1 MKIIKLLVRKPL
13 KPPFLTTYGDLR
25 EMGVSAGFLT
35 NCIMQALNDASVL
48 FYTVMKII
56 KFLVR
61 KPLKPPFLT
70 IYGDLREMG
79 VSMFFLFAAESHI
92 TH

>member
-35 NCIMQALNDASVL
+35 NCIIQELNDSSVL
-48 FYTVMKII
+48 FYTVM
-56 KFLVR
+56 
-61 KPLKPPFLT
+61 
-70 IYGDLREMG
+70 
-79 VSMFFLFAAESHI
+79 
-92 TH
+92 

>member
-1 MKIIKLLVRKPL
+1 MQALNDASVLFYTVMKTIKFLVRKPL
-13 KPPFLTTYGDLR
+13 KPPFLTIYGDLR

-70 IYGDLREMG
+70 I
-79 VSMFFLFAAESHI
+79 
-92 TH
+92 

>member
-1 MKIIKLLVRKPL
+1 VR
-13 KPPFLTTYGDLR
+13 
-25 EMGVSAGFLT
+25 FLT
-35 NCIMQALNDASVL
+35 NCIIQELNDASVL

-70 IYGDLREMG
+70 I
-79 VSMFFLFAAESHI
+79 
-92 TH
+92 

>member
-1 MKIIKLLVRKPL
+1 MVPIDIVFRIYLLLLSIK
-13 KPPFLTTYGDLR
+13 
-25 EMGVSAGFLT
+25 VSAGFLT
-35 NCIMQALNDASVL
+35 NCIIQEINDSSVL

-61 KPLKPPFLT
+61 KPLRTTFLT
-70 IYGDLREMG
+70 IYVDLREMG